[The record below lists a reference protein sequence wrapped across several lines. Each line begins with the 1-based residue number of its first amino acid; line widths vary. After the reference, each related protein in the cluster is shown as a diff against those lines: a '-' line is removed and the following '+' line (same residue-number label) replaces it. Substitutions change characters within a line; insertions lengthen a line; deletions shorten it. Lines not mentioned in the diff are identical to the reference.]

1 MPLFLAFSMLLK
13 NLSLGCHSFV
23 FILSFLTENSKRFSL
38 LIFKIFNISRYLL
51 FILLRVCDTFL
62 NEGLIFV
69 QFTKMFR
76 FYPFKYCFSTI
87 NTLAYFLY
95 SSNRCMCWRH
105 SIYSPCPLSVFS
117 VASPWDSSLRLISWP
132 LRVLTDQ
139 LASRWDQT
147 PLLQLGPFC
156 PWSPPGMDNWSEYP
170 EQAKNK
176 RHYWPLSP
184 SFSLSSS

>member
-38 LIFKIFNISRYLL
+38 LIFKIFNISRYLFL

-87 NTLAYFLY
+87 NTLAYFFVLQQMY
-95 SSNRCMCWRH
+95 VLETLNLFSMSTFVFF
-105 SIYSPCPLSVFS
+105 SDSP
-117 VASPWDSSLRLISWP
+117 
-132 LRVLTDQ
+132 
-139 LASRWDQT
+139 
-147 PLLQLGPFC
+147 
-156 PWSPPGMDNWSEYP
+156 
-170 EQAKNK
+170 
-176 RHYWPLSP
+176 
-184 SFSLSSS
+184 